1 MAHPPRDAF
10 QIGWICAL
18 PIEAAAATEMLDE
31 NFGILEEQDAA
42 DSNTYTLGRIK
53 NHHVVIA
60 CLPGGQYGTT
70 SATTVAINMLRTFS
84 GSLRIGLLVGV
95 GGGVP
100 SASRDIRLGDIVI
113 SQPEGTCGG
122 VVQYDMG
129 KVTTGGGFERTGSL
143 NSPPRAI
150 LTAVSKMR
158 AAELTDDPRYLE
170 YLQNAIGRTTRTR
183 RNFAQPS
190 TQSDRLFRTEHDHP
204 SNASSCDGCAAE
216 WEETRSER
224 EEDGPQPHY
233 GIIASGNKVIK
244 DGRMREHLR
253 SETGALCFEMEA
265 AGLML
270 DFPCVVIRGVCDYA
284 DSHKN
289 KSWQGYA
296 ALAAAAYTKELLGY
310 VPVGQVSQETLVVDA
325 CRQISGKLDKVQ
337 KLTTN
342 TLSGISDIRQ
352 TQMAEKY
359 DDFLQWL
366 ATDELFFK
374 QNDLVQRR
382 TEGTGKWFLRS
393 DELQRWLKDPHQ
405 NQTFLCTGIPGAGKT
420 VLASIVISFLQQHF
434 HLNSSVGTA
443 YIFCDFNQEH
453 IQKPWIFMESLLKQ
467 LARLHPNLPPV
478 VELFEN
484 HYKPNIRP
492 SLSELVK
499 MFQAVVT
506 SFSRVNIVID
516 ALDECQAGDSLRGF
530 LSIVFSLRAKSGSNI
545 SLLATSRHNGAI
557 EALFGSSLRLEI
569 SAEEEDIRS
578 YLDQRVTTFTY
589 QTVKGNESLRADAI
603 EKILEVA
610 KGMFLLAELYAN
622 RMASLITISDAKR
635 MLDELDS
642 FLRDSNDVDGTRKSA
657 LDDAY
662 REAMRRIKSQTGQQS
677 GLALRILS
685 WISCAKRPLRSWELQ
700 YAIAVEP
707 GTSTLNKDKVAGIE
721 ALVSICAG
729 LVIIDKK
736 SRFVRLAHYTTQEYF
751 DRTSTDW
758 FPDAHIETTSVCV
771 TYLSFD
777 NFESHEDPD
786 TKEYYH
792 PAYSHPPF
800 LEYAAQFWGHHA
812 RNTAIEEDQLI
823 LNFLHQID
831 ADYVN
836 SRRFLNLLSGKV
848 SHYEARFKSLQLAAY
863 FGLAR
868 TISELLSRSPQA
880 LSERNGH
887 FSDMDWALFVAANQR
902 WRNVSELLLDQGA
915 TITIDTMRVA
925 AVNGTP
931 EILKLF
937 IERGPKSLMKTF
949 GLASLEE
956 AVRFGNQDTVKIL
969 LDEGI
974 QSDTKGLTELMLSA
988 SRQGNA
994 GITKML
1000 LEAGGDPQPGVAF
1013 NFSSF
1018 SLATEVEY
1026 EAIRKSHEAIG
1037 KGHEAIVKLLL
1048 EKGTDP
1054 NPGAIYGIPPLQL
1067 AIRGGFEAIVKLLL
1081 KAGAD
1086 PNPGAIWAIS
1096 PLQLAIEKGLEA
1108 IVKLLLEA
1116 GANSEPIYLSIAI
1129 QGGHEGIARFLLDK
1143 GNSPDFEQLEPSHL
1157 IGASKNGWHT
1167 VVDIMLGH
1175 PHEIEARDPEG
1186 WTALMWAVREGH
1198 EKVARSLIQG
1208 GADVKSVYELALRC
1222 DNTFVL
1228 ALVEESLSGLRDIS
1242 SDTDMEPSDSELDL
1256 DEGDQEF
1263 DEED

>member
-1 MAHPPRDAF
+1 
-10 QIGWICAL
+10 
-18 PIEAAAATEMLDE
+18 MLDE

-70 SATTVAINMLRTFS
+70 LATTVAINMLRTFS

-100 SASRDIRLGDIVI
+100 SPACDIRLGDIVI

-129 KVTTGGGFERTGSL
+129 KVTAGGGFKRTGSL

-150 LTAVSKMR
+150 LTAISKMR
-158 AAELTDDPRYLE
+158 AVELTDDPRYLE

-183 RNFAQPS
+183 RNFARPS
-190 TQSDRLFRTEHDHP
+190 AQSDRLFRTEHDHP
-204 SNASSCDGCAAE
+204 SNASSCDGCPAE
-216 WEETRSER
+216 WEVTRSEP

-244 DGRMREHLR
+244 DGRVRERLR

-310 VPVGQVSQETLVVDA
+310 VPVGQVSQETLVVDT
-325 CRQISGKLDKVQ
+325 CRQISEKLNEVHN
-337 KLTTN
+337 LTTS
-342 TLSGISDIRQ
+342 TLSGISNIRQ
-352 TQMAEKY
+352 TQMTEKY
-359 DDFLQWL
+359 DDILQWL
-366 ATDELFFK
+366 ATDDLFSK

-382 TEGTGKWFLRS
+382 TEGTGKWFLES
-393 DELQRWLKDPHQ
+393 NEFQSWLKDPHH
-405 NQTFLCTGIPGAGKT
+405 NQTLLCTGIPGAGKT
-420 VLASIVISFLQQHF
+420 VMVSIVISFLQRHF
-434 HLNSSVGTA
+434 HLDGSVGTA
-443 YIFCDFNQEH
+443 YIYSDFKQEQ
-453 IQKPWIFMESLLKQ
+453 IQKPWILIASLLKQ

-478 VELFEN
+478 IDLYEN
-484 HYKPNIRP
+484 HHKHNSRP
-492 SLSELVK
+492 SVDELVNV
-499 MFQAVVT
+499 FQAVVAL
-506 SFSRVNIVID
+506 FSRVNIVID
-516 ALDECQAGDSLRGF
+516 ALDECQADDSLQRF
-530 LSIVFSLRAKSGSNI
+530 LSIVFSLQAKSGLDI

-557 EALFGSSLRLEI
+557 EALFGPSLRLEI
-569 SAEEEDIRS
+569 SAGKEDIRS
-578 YLDQRVTTFTY
+578 YLDQRVATFTY
-589 QTVKGNESLRADAI
+589 QTIKGDEIMRADTI
-603 EKILEVA
+603 GKILEVA
-610 KGMFLLAELYAN
+610 NGMFLLAELYAN
-622 RMASLITISDAKR
+622 RMASLITINDAKR

-642 FLRDSNDVDGTRKSA
+642 FLRDSNDVDVTRKRA

-662 REAMRRIKSQTGQQS
+662 KEAMRRIKSQTDQRS
-677 GLALRILS
+677 DLALRILS
-685 WISCAKRPLRSWELQ
+685 WISCAKRPLRLFELQ

-707 GTSTLNKDKVAGIE
+707 GTRTLNRDRIAGIE

-736 SRFVRLAHYTTQEYF
+736 SHFVRLAHYTTQEYF

-758 FPDAHIETTSVCV
+758 FPDAHVEIASVCV

-777 NFESHEDPD
+777 NFEFRENSDSEENH
-786 TKEYYH
+786 H
-792 PAYSHPPF
+792 PAFRRPPF
-800 LEYAAQFWGHHA
+800 LEYAAEFWGHHA

-823 LNFLHQID
+823 LNFFHNID
-831 ADYVN
+831 TVCVN
-836 SRRFLNLLSGKV
+836 SRGLMELLSGK
-848 SHYEARFKSLQLAAY
+848 SLHHDAGFISLQLAAY
-863 FGLAR
+863 FGLAKSIPR
-868 TISELLSRSPQA
+868 LLKRSPEA
-880 LSERNGH
+880 LSGRKRH
-887 FSDMDWALFVAANQR
+887 LSSMTRALFLATTQR
-902 WRNVSELLLDQGA
+902 WRNVLELLLDQGA
-915 TITIDTMRVA
+915 TVTIDTMRVA
-925 AVNGTP
+925 AGNGTP

-937 IERGPKSLMKTF
+937 IERGPKSLMRNF

-956 AVRFGNQDTVKIL
+956 AVRSGNQDTVKIL
-969 LDEGI
+969 LDEGVE
-974 QSDTKGLTELMLSA
+974 SDTKELTELMLSA
-988 SRQGNA
+988 IRQGNA

-1000 LEAGGDPQPGVAF
+1000 LEAGGDLKPGVIL
-1013 NFSSF
+1013 NFSPL
-1018 SLATEVEY
+1018 SLAIEVEY

-1037 KGHEAIVKLLL
+1037 KGHEAVVKLLL
-1048 EKGTDP
+1048 EKGADP
-1054 NPGAIYGIPPLQL
+1054 NPGAIYGTPPLQL

-1086 PNPGAIWAIS
+1086 PNPGAIWVIS

-1116 GANSEPIYLSIAI
+1116 GANLEPSSLSIAI
-1129 QGGHEGIARFLLDK
+1129 QGGYEEIAIHLLDWK
-1143 GNSPDFEQLEPSHL
+1143 YSPNFERLEPSHF

-1167 VVDIMLGH
+1167 VVDILLGH
-1175 PHEIEARDPEG
+1175 PHEIEARDPDG
-1186 WTALMWAVREGH
+1186 WTAMMWAVREGH
-1198 EKVARSLIQG
+1198 EKVVRSLIQA
-1208 GADVKSVYELALRC
+1208 GADVKSWNKGKSVYELALRC
-1222 DNTFVL
+1222 DNTVVL
-1228 ALVEESLSGLRDIS
+1228 ELVEESLSGLRGVS
-1242 SDTDMEPSDSELDL
+1242 SDTEIEPSDSELDL

-1263 DEED
+1263 DGD